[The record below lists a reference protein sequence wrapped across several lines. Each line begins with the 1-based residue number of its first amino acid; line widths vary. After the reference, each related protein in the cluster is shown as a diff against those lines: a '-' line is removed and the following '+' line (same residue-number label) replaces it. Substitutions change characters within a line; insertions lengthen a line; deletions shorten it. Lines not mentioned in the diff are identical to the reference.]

1 MSKDRGDPVTV
12 NGTSER
18 AEQAYVYAYP
28 SLMIYRALFGMF
40 VAPQSP
46 AFRCPL
52 NELSNESNTLDATF
66 KEVVTP
72 NADTPYTLFG
82 LDLRV
87 EPMVLS
93 VPAVED
99 RYYSFQLVDLFQHNF
114 GYVGSRTTGSKAGDY
129 LIAHD
134 QWEGEEPPGIAGA
147 LRSETELVVGI
158 GRTQLR
164 GQDDLEALRAVQ
176 AGYRLTPL
184 SAYLGASP
192 PPPAPQP
199 DWPVWDEQ
207 SATGHEF
214 AEYASFL
221 LRFCEPPDPADRA
234 IRDEIAALA
243 DADSDAVAVGV
254 ATAKDKI
261 AGRAQRIAEEVEG
274 WQLTDAFGDRD
285 FYAGDHL
292 FRAASAQAGLFGNDK
307 SEAFYPIARV
317 DNNGA
322 LFDGSVRVYRWRLPE
337 RPPVNAFW
345 SLTIYDTSYDG
356 SAGYLVANPID
367 RYLVNDDT
375 PGLEW
380 NADGSLDVTISH
392 GEPGADDPG
401 VWLPAPDGP
410 FYLVLRLYWP
420 QQSLLDGDWAVPPVK
435 RVA

>member
-1 MSKDRGDPVTV
+1 V
-12 NGTSER
+12 NRTSEV

-28 SLMIYRALFGMF
+28 SLMIYRALFGLF
-40 VAPQSP
+40 VAPPSP
-46 AFRCPL
+46 AFRAPL
-52 NELSNESNTLDATF
+52 NELSNEANTLDASF

-82 LDLRV
+82 LDLRA

-93 VPAVED
+93 VPAVEN

-114 GYVGSRTTGSKAGDY
+114 GYVGSRTTGSQAGDY

-134 QWEGEEPPGIAGA
+134 EWDGEVPPGIGA
-147 LRSETELVVGI
+147 VLRSETHLVVGI

-164 GQDDLEALRAVQ
+164 GEGDLEALRAVQ
-176 AGYRLTPL
+176 AGYRITPL
-184 SAYLGASP
+184 SAYLGAP
-192 PPPAPQP
+192 PPAPAPQP
-199 DWPVWDEQ
+199 DWPAWDEQ
-207 SATGHEF
+207 RATGPEF
-214 AEYASFL
+214 VEYAPFL
-221 LRFCEPPDPADRA
+221 LSFCDPADPADLA
-234 IRDEIAALA
+234 IRDELAALSNA
-243 DADSDAVAVGV
+243 DGAAVAAGV
-254 ATAKDKI
+254 AAAKDKI
-261 AGRAQRIAEEVEG
+261 AGRAERIAEEVDG

-307 SEAFYPIARV
+307 AEAFYPIARL
-317 DNNGA
+317 DSNGA
-322 LFDGSVRVYRWRLPE
+322 RFDGSGHVYRWRLPE

-356 SAGYLVANPID
+356 SAGYLVDNPID

-392 GEPGADDPG
+392 GEPGGDEQG

-420 QQSLLDGDWAVPPVK
+420 QQPLLDGDWAVPPVQ
-435 RVA
+435 RVD